1 MAKDKVK
8 ESGTLKV
15 VQNAIEKEY
24 GPLIKWLGDAADYT
38 PEIISTGCIGL
49 DHAIG
54 PGGLER
60 GLIAEFFGPEA
71 SGKSF
76 LAYSVVKEACKIGHK
91 CAIIDAEHALDAKL
105 LMKVGLDPDKVLV
118 VDGAPTGEANFDIA
132 QKLMETGEFAVVLI
146 DSVAALLPDARA
158 EADYNQ
164 QFMGLHA
171 RLMSTGLQKLS
182 SIVKSTNTLLI
193 FVNQIRFKI
202 GSYGNPE
209 TTTGGN
215 ALLFYASYRIHVRG
229 GKSKK
234 SRLLDEGTG
243 EIYGHR
249 TKFFIEKNKRSAPY
263 RSAEVDLIYG
273 IGYDTVGEILD
284 LAVDMGIVEKGGAW
298 FNYGEYKWQGR
309 NKAKLALMA
318 DDSLK
323 TEIESKITSTIT
335 GEVVPEGPKK
345 NSESKPLDQPEE
357 PEEPPIEMTAEN
369 GKITTLVEV
378 KGNAKPTRK
387 KRATNS

>member
-1 MAKDKVK
+1 MAKEKK
-8 ESGTLKV
+8 ETGSFRV

-24 GPLIKWLGDAADYT
+24 GPLIKWLGDAADHI

-76 LAYSVVKEACKIGHK
+76 LAYSVIKEACKLGHK
-91 CAIIDAEHALDAKL
+91 CAIIDAENSIDTRL
-105 LMKVGLDPDKVLV
+105 LINVGLAKDKVIIV
-118 VDGAPTGEANFDIA
+118 EGAPTGEANLEIA
-132 QKLMETGEFAVVLI
+132 QKLMETGDFAVVLI
-146 DSVAALLPDARA
+146 DSVAALIPDARVEA
-158 EADYNQ
+158 ELSQ
-164 QFMGLHA
+164 QDMGIHA
-171 RLMSTGLQKLS
+171 RLMSKGIQKLS
-182 SIVKSTNTLLI
+182 PVAKRTNTLLI

-202 GSYGNPE
+202 GGYGNPE

-215 ALLFYASYRIHVRG
+215 ALLFYASYRIHVSG

-249 TKFFIEKNKRSAPY
+249 TKFVTEKNKRSAPY

-273 IGYDTVGEILD
+273 VGYDTVGELLD
-284 LAVDMGIVEKGGAW
+284 LGVDMGIIEKGGAW
-298 FNYGEYKWQGR
+298 LNYGEYKWQGR
-309 NKAKLALMA
+309 SKAKLALMA
-318 DDSLK
+318 DEALK
-323 TEIESKITSTIT
+323 IELERKIKGIIT
-335 GEVVPEGPKK
+335 GEVVQTVSEE
-345 NSESKPLDQPEE
+345 NSEDKVPGP
-357 PEEPPIEMTAEN
+357 PVEPPVEVISET
-369 GKITTLVEV
+369 GKI
-378 KGNAKPTRK
+378 KNAKPARK
-387 KRATNS
+387 KRTSNA

>member
-1 MAKDKVK
+1 MAKAK
-8 ESGTLKV
+8 EKTTETGSLKV

-24 GPLIKWLGDAADYT
+24 GPLIKWLGDAADHK

-49 DHAIG
+49 DHALG
-54 PGGLER
+54 SAGGLER

-76 LAYSVVKEACKIGHK
+76 LAYSVVKEACKLGHK
-91 CAIIDAEHALDAKL
+91 CAIIDAEHSIDAKL
-105 LMKVGLDPDKVLV
+105 LINVGLDPNKVLV
-118 VDGAPTGEANFDIA
+118 VDGAPTGEANLDIA
-132 QKLMETGEFAVVLI
+132 QKLMETREFAVVLI

-171 RLMSTGLQKLS
+171 RLMSSGLQKLS
-182 SIVKSTNTLLI
+182 SVVRATNTLLI

-215 ALLFYASYRIHVRG
+215 ALLFYASYRIHVSG

-249 TKFFIEKNKRSAPY
+249 TKFFTEKNKRSAPY

-273 IGYDTVGEILD
+273 IGYDTVGEIID
-284 LAVDMGIVEKGGAW
+284 LAVDMGIIEKGGAW
-298 FNYGEYKWQGR
+298 FNYMENKWQGR
-309 NKAKLALMA
+309 NKAKLALLA
-318 DDSLK
+318 DVSLR
-323 TEIESKITSTIT
+323 TEIEAKLRSTIT
-335 GEVVPEGPKK
+335 GEVVPKTPKEILENKEG
-345 NSESKPLDQPEE
+345 
-357 PEEPPIEMTAEN
+357 EN
-369 GKITTLVEV
+369 TD
-378 KGNAKPTRK
+378 AKLASK
-387 KRATNS
+387 KRTANA

>member
-1 MAKDKVK
+1 MVK
-8 ESGTLKV
+8 EKKEKKETGSLKV

-60 GLIAEFFGPEA
+60 GLIAELFGPEA

-76 LAYSVVKEACKIGHK
+76 LAYSIVKEACELGHK
-91 CAIIDAEHALDAKL
+91 CAIIDAEHSIDPKL
-105 LMKVGLDPDKVLV
+105 LKNVGLNEDRVLI
-118 VDGAPTGEANFDIA
+118 VDGAPTGEANLDIA
-132 QKLMETGEFAVVLI
+132 QKLMETGEFAVVVI

-158 EADYNQ
+158 EADLTQ

-171 RLMSTGLQKLS
+171 RLMSAGLQKLS
-182 SIVKSTNTLLI
+182 SVVRATNTLLI

-202 GSYGNPE
+202 GTYGNPE

-215 ALLFYASYRIHVRG
+215 ALLFYASYRIHVSG

-263 RSAEVDLIYG
+263 RSAHVDLIYG

-284 LAVDMGIVEKGGAW
+284 LAVDMGVVEKGGAW
-298 FNYGEYKWQGR
+298 FNYGEHKWQGKG
-309 NKAKLALMA
+309 KAKLALLA
-318 DDSLK
+318 DEALK
-323 TEIESKITSTIT
+323 TELESKIRSIIT
-335 GEVVPEGPKK
+335 GEVVQK
-345 NSESKPLDQPEE
+345 DPEE
-357 PEEPPIEMTAEN
+357 NLESVKEE
-369 GKITTLVEV
+369 TTD
-378 KGNAKPTRK
+378 AKPTSK
-387 KRATNS
+387 KRTSNA